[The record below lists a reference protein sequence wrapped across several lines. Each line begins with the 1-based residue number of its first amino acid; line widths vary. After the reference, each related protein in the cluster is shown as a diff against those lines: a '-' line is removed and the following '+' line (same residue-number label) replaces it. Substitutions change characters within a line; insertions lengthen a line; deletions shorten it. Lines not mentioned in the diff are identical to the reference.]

1 MEVLRKFHTIL
12 RGETKSLAIVK
23 KNTRLVALQSDG
35 ERTPFF
41 IVGSYPY
48 FIDVVKLTGTGRPVL
63 SLIFQE
69 EQQLSEPYSV
79 SLEAAAHVKTIL
91 DRQAKGPH
99 MLGGFS
105 AKGTVAYE
113 IAQQLQALG
122 HEVGLLVLFD
132 TPNWCRMPEYSGVRA
147 FLSATRAAVE
157 RLRLGEIPGRDRV
170 GEFIGRRSIELKRAI
185 RGTDSG
191 APTAVQF
198 ELSPARIAAAREYR
212 PEPYSGRLLLFKCHR
227 ALGWRW
233 RELEADY
240 GWGETVR
247 DGLEVCQV
255 GATNHL
261 EICKSEADRALVA
274 QTLRRCFDE
283 VEARSPSQLSLRR
296 ASERPA

>member
-1 MEVLRKFHTIL
+1 VSRNFYTIL
-12 RGETKSLAIVK
+12 KGETKTLAVVTK
-23 KNTRLVALQSDG
+23 TARLVALQAAG
-35 ERTPFF
+35 KRTPFF

-48 FIDVVKLTGTGRPVL
+48 FIDVVKLTGAGRPVL

-69 EQQLSEPYSV
+69 ETWLSESYSI

-91 DRQAKGPH
+91 DWQPMGPF

-113 IAQQLQALG
+113 IAQQLQAFG
-122 HEVGLLVLFD
+122 HEVELLVLFD

-147 FLSATRAAVE
+147 FLLATRAAVE
-157 RLRLGEIPGRDRV
+157 RLRSGEIPGRDKV
-170 GEFIGRRSIELKRAI
+170 SELIGRRSVALRRVKRDTNMGVLMA
-185 RGTDSG
+185 
-191 APTAVQF
+191 AQF
-198 ELSPARIAAAREYR
+198 ELAPARIAAAREYR
-212 PEPYSGRLLLFKCHR
+212 PAPYLGRLLLFKCHR

-233 RELEADY
+233 RDLEADY

-247 DGLEVCQV
+247 RGLEVCQV

-296 ASERPA
+296 RT